1 MCAGQKTRLRRRH
14 LRLSFRSLSR
24 WPLPPSLPLSHLSLS
39 RLMAASR
46 LKTKPI
52 PNQSKANQK
61 PNLSHDCRQSVFVSY
76 IDYVSLLLL
85 LLLYVIAAAFRLF
98 YVDAPHIYAVLQS
111 PHQLIRYSSSYP
123 SSICPSTCRSRCCFA
138 CFFFCFLGFLF
149 PPPTVCVLVCACVCV
164 LGA

>member
-1 MCAGQKTRLRRRH
+1 MKALLQIGFVRQCVPGRRLVFVDVVVVATCALAFARYRADL
-14 LRLSFRSLSR
+14 SLS
-24 WPLPPSLPLSHLSLS
+24 LSMSLS

-85 LLLYVIAAAFRLF
+85 L
-98 YVDAPHIYAVLQS
+98 
-111 PHQLIRYSSSYP
+111 
-123 SSICPSTCRSRCCFA
+123 
-138 CFFFCFLGFLF
+138 
-149 PPPTVCVLVCACVCV
+149 
-164 LGA
+164 

>member
-1 MCAGQKTRLRRRH
+1 MCAGQKTRLRRRRRRRH

-24 WPLPPSLPLSHLSLS
+24 WPLPLSLSMSLS

-85 LLLYVIAAAFRLF
+85 L
-98 YVDAPHIYAVLQS
+98 
-111 PHQLIRYSSSYP
+111 
-123 SSICPSTCRSRCCFA
+123 
-138 CFFFCFLGFLF
+138 
-149 PPPTVCVLVCACVCV
+149 
-164 LGA
+164 